1 VLSPGYAF
9 ISACL
14 KGEEPKTVTSEHV
27 DRIVAMASNLQD
39 ALAIIRETD
48 IGSYLEELPVRTFD
62 DLDECLWRY
71 LAQRIRYVESFKF
84 LPKDVLKVSRAY
96 IVKYDVSNIKAAL
109 QGISTG
115 KKASMMP
122 VGIIHNNELLDELSN
137 AENVDDITQL
147 LIKCKLGDYVPALE
161 QYKIDRGAKSKLL
174 AEAKLDGEYYKNMLN
189 MARCIKDGSVLSQA
203 FGLIIDLANLQIASR
218 AIIEGI
224 GLDAAEFTIAGGY
237 RITDKAIK
245 ELLPLKMADMPARLE
260 NTQYR
265 DIANEVSTSYDKT
278 KSITAVEEVIDKHKF
293 RMLKEMLSPRVLSP
307 LVMAW
312 YLILK
317 EVEIRNLR
325 LVLKAIVDD
334 VPVQE
339 IKDYLML

>member
-1 VLSPGYAF
+1 VLNPRYAF

-14 KGEEPKTVTSEHV
+14 KGEEPKTVTSEHI
-27 DRIVAMASNLQD
+27 DKMMTASNLQD

-71 LAQRIRYVESFKF
+71 LAQRISYVESFKF

-115 KKASMMP
+115 KKARMIP
-122 VGIIHNNELLDELSN
+122 VGIIHNNGLLDGLSK
-137 AENVDDITQL
+137 AENVDDIAQL
-147 LIKCKLGDYVPALE
+147 LIKCKLGDYAPALE
-161 QYKIDRGAKSKLL
+161 QYKTDKGAKSKFLV
-174 AEAKLDGEYYKNMLN
+174 EAKLDGEYYKSMLN
-189 MARCIKDGSVLSQA
+189 TARRIKDGSVLTKA
-203 FGLIIDLANLQIASR
+203 FGLVIDLTNLQIASR
-218 AIIEGI
+218 AVIEGI
-224 GLDAAEFTIAGGY
+224 GPDAAEFIIAGGY

-245 ELLPLKMADMPARLE
+245 ELLPLKMTDIPARLE
-260 NTQYR
+260 DTQYQ
-265 DIANEVSTSYDKT
+265 DIANEVSTNYDKT
-278 KSITAVEEVIDKHKF
+278 KSVTAVDEIIDKHKF
-293 RMLKEMLSPRVLSP
+293 RMLKELLSPKVLSP

-317 EVEIRNLR
+317 EVEVRNLR
-325 LVLKAIVDD
+325 LVLKTIGDGVL
-334 VPVQE
+334 VQE
-339 IKDYLML
+339 IKDFLVL